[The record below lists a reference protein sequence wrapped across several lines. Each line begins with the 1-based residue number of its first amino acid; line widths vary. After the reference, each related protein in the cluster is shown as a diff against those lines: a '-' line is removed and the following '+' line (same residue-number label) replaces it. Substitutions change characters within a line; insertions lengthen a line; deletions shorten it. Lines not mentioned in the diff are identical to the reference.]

1 MLDFEELKL
10 YKQYLNTIQCFLDKY
25 FENQKEY
32 ICCQK
37 GCAHCCEK
45 GTYPYSQIEFDYLM
59 IGFFKMDLKE
69 QQGVLKRIQELK
81 KEYESAEN
89 KEKFMHRCPFLN
101 EENVCTVYDYRG
113 LICRTFGLLKPN
125 KDGEII
131 MPFCQ
136 SLGLNYSK
144 VYNKEKKMLDEE
156 LIKKHGYKNTPKAYD
171 LSFKTL
177 MSEDLFQD
185 VKIEF
190 GEIKSLI
197 EWL

>member
-1 MLDFEELKL
+1 MDNYNDLKL
-10 YKQYLNTIQCFLDKY
+10 YKQYLNTIQSLLDKY
-25 FENQKEY
+25 FDDQKEY
-32 ICCQK
+32 LCCKK
-37 GCAHCCEK
+37 GCAHCCQK
-45 GTYPYSQIEFDYLM
+45 GTYPYSKIEFDYLLM
-59 IGFFKMDLKE
+59 GFFKLDMKE
-69 QQGVLKRIQELK
+69 QQEVIIRIKKLKE
-81 KEYESAEN
+81 EYKNYEN

-101 EENVCTVYDYRG
+101 NNNLCSVYEHRG

-144 VYNKEKKMLDEE
+144 IYNKDKKILDDE
-156 LIKKHGYKNTPKAYD
+156 LVKKLGYKNTPKAYP

-177 MSEDLFQD
+177 MDKNLF
-185 VKIEF
+185 VEKVIEF